1 MVTRPTIEDVMTMN
15 AARCLHGKNLV
26 SCRRTCKRSITLPG
40 TEALTETLHA
50 GAYRNQGA
58 VHNVF
63 IGGDMLEDA
72 MPEVRERCAA
82 GPPQ

>member
-1 MVTRPTIEDVMTMN
+1 MLKRECDNGILWMVSKPTIEDIMTMN
-15 AARCLHGKNLV
+15 IPRCSHGKALV
-26 SCRRTCKRSITLPG
+26 NCRRTCKRSITLPG

-63 IGGDMLEDA
+63 IG
-72 MPEVRERCAA
+72 
-82 GPPQ
+82 